1 MDLAGLL
8 ISRALT
14 GTTGKVEIGGRQ
26 FTFSCIP
33 VFRLQDD
40 DGRMHECADTA
51 GLLRTIRDLLEKP
64 PATLRQSP

>member
-33 VFRLQDD
+33 LFRLQDD
-40 DGRMHECADTA
+40 SGRMHECVDSA
-51 GLLRTIRDLLEKP
+51 GLLRTIRDLLDEP
-64 PATLRQSP
+64 PTLRQGT

>member
-33 VFRLQDD
+33 LFRLQDD
-40 DGRMHECADTA
+40 AGRLHECRDSA
-51 GLLRTIRDLLEKP
+51 GLIRTIREIVEQP
-64 PATLRQSP
+64 PATLRQGT